1 MEKDAKMKSKTDG
14 EGPKGMS
21 TADKYGLIDS
31 KMAGDDELDMDD
43 PLVMALEAMLA
54 ADAKKEEKENTN
66 IINSTTEVAAVA
78 EDTTTTAADG
88 MEAKKEEIKGPE
100 SIFDKGKLGWK
111 PVDGQKRARRT
122 RSDDRNVNY
131 EQ

>member
-1 MEKDAKMKSKTDG
+1 MEKDAKMKSKGD
-14 EGPKGMS
+14 GPKGMS

-54 ADAKKEEKENTN
+54 ADAKKEEKEITN

-88 MEAKKEEIKGPE
+88 LEAKKEEIKGPE